1 MVPHKRFTA
10 YLRLSSLCRKI
21 SSMPSQIH
29 NLKTEFL
36 TYLEIEKNRSP
47 KTVRNYDFY
56 LERFIQQSGVAT
68 AADITLPIV
77 KQFRL
82 WLNRVENDK
91 HAGENLGRRTQN
103 YHIIAL
109 RSFLKYLSKMDVA
122 TLAAEKIELAREPDR
137 EVQFLEP
144 DELERLLNAPLQ
156 ESDGTLSPKPSII
169 QLRDKALLE
178 LLFST
183 GLRVSEA
190 ATLKTDQVNM
200 KRDEFTV
207 RGKGSKLRVVFLSDI
222 AKQWLQA
229 YVNQRGDTSLY
240 LFVGHDRAQSGRENI
255 TPLSPRSVER
265 MITRY
270 AKAAGIVKK
279 VTPHTMRHSYATD
292 LLRNGADI
300 RSVQA
305 LLGHSSIT
313 TTQIYTHITDK
324 RLAETHKK
332 FHDKERG

>member
-1 MVPHKRFTA
+1 
-10 YLRLSSLCRKI
+10 
-21 SSMPSQIH
+21 MPSQLK

-56 LERFIQQSGVAT
+56 LERFFHQSEVKKPS
-68 AADITLPIV
+68 DITLPAV

-82 WLNRVENDK
+82 WLNRVDNDK
-91 HAGENLGRRTQN
+91 HPGENLGRRTQN

-109 RSFLKYLSKMDVA
+109 RSFLKYLSKMDVE

-144 DELERLLNAPLQ
+144 DELGRLLEAPLHDA
-156 ESDGTLSPKPSII
+156 DGKKSTNPTII

-190 ATLKTDQVNM
+190 TNLKRDQVNLH
-200 KRDEFTV
+200 RDEFTV
-207 RGKGSKLRVVFLSDI
+207 RGKGSKLRVVFLTDI
-222 AKQWLQA
+222 AKQWLKT
-229 YVNQRGDTSLY
+229 YSNHRGDTSLF
-240 LFVGHDRAQSGRENI
+240 LFVGHDRAQKGRESV
-255 TPLSPRSVER
+255 TALTPRSAER
-265 MITRY
+265 MIARY
-270 AKAAGIVKK
+270 AKAAGIMKK

-292 LLRNGADI
+292 LLQNGADI

-332 FHDKERG
+332 FHDTARKGR

>member
-1 MVPHKRFTA
+1 
-10 YLRLSSLCRKI
+10 
-21 SSMPSQIH
+21 MPSQIQ

-36 TYLEIEKNRSP
+36 QYLEIEKNRSP

-56 LERFIQQSGVAT
+56 LERFIGQAQIRKAS
-68 AADITLPIV
+68 DITLPVV
-77 KQFRL
+77 KQYRL
-82 WLNRVENDK
+82 WLNRLENDK
-91 HAGENLGRRTQN
+91 HAGENLGKRTQN

-109 RSFLKYLSKMDVA
+109 RSFLKYLSKMDVV
-122 TLAAEKIELAREPDR
+122 TLAAEKIELAREPER

-144 DELERLLNAPLQ
+144 DELTRLLDAPLQ
-156 ESDGTLSPKPSII
+156 EKDGSKSAKPSII

-178 LLFST
+178 MLFST

-190 ATLKTDQVNM
+190 ANLKKDQVNL

-207 RGKGSKLRVVFLSDI
+207 RGKGSKLRVVFLTDI
-222 AKQWLQA
+222 AKKWLSA
-229 YVNQRGDTSLY
+229 YENQRGDTSLY
-240 LFVGHDRAQSGRENI
+240 LFVGHDRAQGGREDI
-255 TPLSPRSVER
+255 KPLTSRSVER
-265 MITRY
+265 MIARY

-332 FHDKERG
+332 FHDKERSAT

>member
-1 MVPHKRFTA
+1 
-10 YLRLSSLCRKI
+10 
-21 SSMPSQIH
+21 MPTPLQ

-56 LERFIQQSGVAT
+56 LERFFAQTKIKKPSE
-68 AADITLPIV
+68 ITLPVV

-91 HAGENLGRRTQN
+91 RTGENLGKRTQN

-122 TLAAEKIELAREPDR
+122 TLAAEKIELAREPER
-137 EVQFLEP
+137 QVEFLEP
-144 DELERLLNAPLQ
+144 DELERILEAPLCDKD
-156 ESDGTLSPKPSII
+156 SKRTAKPSVI
-169 QLRDKALLE
+169 QIRDKALLE

-190 ATLKTDQVNM
+190 ANLKKDQVNL

-207 RGKGSKLRVVFLSDI
+207 RGKGSKLRVVFLTEI
-222 AKQWLQA
+222 AKKWLKA
-229 YVNQRGDTSLY
+229 YIDQRGDTSLF
-240 LFVGHDRAQSGRENI
+240 LFVGHDRAQGGREEIN
-255 TPLSPRSVER
+255 PLTSRSVER
-265 MITRY
+265 MIARY
-270 AKAAGIVKK
+270 AKAAGIVKH
-279 VTPHTMRHSYATD
+279 VSPHTMRHSYATD

-313 TTQIYTHITDK
+313 TTQIYTHVTDK

-332 FHDKERG
+332 FHDRGRKSE

>member
-1 MVPHKRFTA
+1 
-10 YLRLSSLCRKI
+10 
-21 SSMPSQIH
+21 
-29 NLKTEFL
+29 
-36 TYLEIEKNRSP
+36 
-47 KTVRNYDFY
+47 VRNYDFY
-56 LERFIQQSGVAT
+56 LERFFQQSGVKKAT
-68 AADITLPIV
+68 DITLPVV

-82 WLNRVENDK
+82 WLNRLENDK
-91 HAGENLGRRTQN
+91 HAGETLGRRTQN

-109 RSFLKYLSKMDVA
+109 RSFLKYLSKMDVP
-122 TLAAEKIELAREPDR
+122 TLAAEKIELGREPDR
-137 EVQFLEP
+137 EVQFLEA
-144 DELERLLNAPLQ
+144 DELARLLEAPLHDA
-156 ESDGTLSPKPSII
+156 DGKKTATPSVM

-190 ATLKTDQVNM
+190 TNLKRDQVNL

-207 RGKGSKLRVVFLSDI
+207 RGKGSKLRVVFLTDI
-222 AKQWLQA
+222 AKECLKT
-229 YVNQRGDTSLY
+229 YLNHRGDTSMY
-240 LFVGHDRAQSGRENI
+240 LFVGHDRAQKGRESV
-255 TPLSPRSVER
+255 TPFTPRSAER
-265 MITRY
+265 MIQRY

-292 LLRNGADI
+292 LLQNGADI

-313 TTQIYTHITDK
+313 TTQIYTHVTDK

-332 FHDKERG
+332 FHDRGRSK

>member
-1 MVPHKRFTA
+1 
-10 YLRLSSLCRKI
+10 
-21 SSMPSQIH
+21 MPSPLQ

-47 KTVRNYDFY
+47 KTIRNYDFY
-56 LERFIQQSGVAT
+56 LQRFFHQSGAKKPS
-68 AADITLPIV
+68 DITLPSV

-91 HAGENLGRRTQN
+91 RPGDTLNKRTQN

-122 TLAAEKIELAREPDR
+122 TLAAEKIELAREPER

-144 DELERLLNAPLQ
+144 DELERILEAPLKN
-156 ESDGTLSPKPSII
+156 SDGTRSAKPSLI
-169 QLRDKALLE
+169 QLRDKAILE

-190 ATLKTDQVNM
+190 ANLKTEQVNL

-207 RGKGSKLRVVFLSDI
+207 RGKGSKLRVVFLTDI
-222 AKQWLQA
+222 AKKCLKA
-229 YVNQRGDTSLY
+229 YIDQRGDTSLY
-240 LFVGHDRAQSGRENI
+240 LFVGHDRAQGGREEI
-255 TPLSPRSVER
+255 KPLTSRSVER
-265 MITRY
+265 MVNRY
-270 AKAAGIVKK
+270 AKASGIVKK
-279 VTPHTMRHSYATD
+279 VTVHTLRHSYATD

-324 RLAETHKK
+324 RLAETHKQ
-332 FHDKERG
+332 FHDRGRKSA